1 MGHLYDRTHK
11 TIDDDEIQKIADTY
25 HNWLAGEGYEDEQ
38 GFCRSVPI
46 SEVSESGYMLT
57 PGRYVGLPPE
67 EEDDE
72 PYEEKMKRLT
82 GELKGLLEE
91 SHRLEDEIR
100 ANLKALG
107 FEIRGIYYD
116 TG

>member
-1 MGHLYDRTHK
+1 MGHLYDRKHRI
-11 TIDDDEIQKIADTY
+11 IDDDEIQKIAGTY
-25 HNWLAGEGYEDEQ
+25 HNWLAGDGYEDGQ
-38 GFCRSVPI
+38 GFCKSVPI
-46 SEVSESGYMLT
+46 SEVAESGYMLT

-82 GELKGLLEE
+82 GELKDLLEE
-91 SHRLEDEIR
+91 SHRLEEEIR

-107 FEIRGIYYD
+107 FEI
-116 TG
+116 